1 MPRPPWQESPLENH
15 VRFVLPLLSTLLVL
29 VLAACGSE
37 PTQSVPPASE
47 AASTAAAAS
56 QAASAPASSEPS
68 TGGGNGT
75 GSLDCA
81 ALEAL
86 MPASL
91 GDSSISTTCLS
102 GEEIMQA
109 GGSVPLDELE
119 DAGVELRDAAIAI
132 GTGTDGSSGVFLYSL
147 PGADADAFR
156 DQMARGLE
164 AGQVVSGEFSSASIG
179 GKDVLKAEGIAGV
192 ASNYY
197 LYVADDL
204 LAWIL
209 APDDDSAAEVLA
221 GLP

>member
-1 MPRPPWQESPLENH
+1 LETH
-15 VRFVLPLLSTLLVL
+15 VRFVLPLLSIFLAVA
-29 VLAACGSE
+29 LAACGSD
-37 PTQSVPPASE
+37 SSSG
-47 AASTAAAAS
+47 AATTAQAS
-56 QAASAPASSEPS
+56 QAASSAGVSPAASAQASSQAS
-68 TGGGNGT
+68 TDGGSGS
-75 GSLDCA
+75 GSLDCE

-119 DAGVELRDAAIAI
+119 DAGVELREAAIAI

-156 DQMARGLE
+156 DQMAMGLE
-164 AGQVVSGEFSSASIG
+164 AGQVVSGEFSGASIG
-179 GKDVLKAEGIAGV
+179 GKQVLKAEGITGV

-209 APDDDSAAEVLA
+209 APDDAAAAEALS